1 LIKRRFQTFQTFQ
14 SFQPPPLF
22 LPRVAGEDEGGGLND
37 LNCENVQGSRLGRSK
52 SVKRT
57 CTRIIIWSILFA
69 LTALPSALRA
79 ETLEQLI
86 AGAKKEPEFTFI
98 AGAQTFGGQKTLS
111 LLEGAFNKRF
121 GLNAKM
127 RFTAGPEMNA
137 MAARVITEQKSGAK
151 ASTDLYHGSQS
162 HFSLLHKEKALEK
175 VSYSGI
181 FPWIT
186 KEMEIFP
193 SEGLLIFTSLRGI
206 IYNSK
211 LIPKEKAPKSYEDL
225 VDPKLSPT
233 WAGKMAIPPYVS
245 WLVELSMIWN
255 EDKVKNFTRKLVA
268 LSGGRLRYSE
278 EERVVSGEFPI
289 AANMGGATEQMW
301 QWQAKG
307 APLVAVMGSTPVLPS
322 YFQLGVPKN
331 SAHPNVSKLFVGFMA
346 SKEAQAILEKNDFR
360 TSHLVDGT
368 IMAKYLKQNRVQLQE
383 AKDSIAF
390 YLQGEDSGLEF
401 KEELTKM
408 LKQ

>member
-1 LIKRRFQTFQTFQ
+1 MVPVVKKPSFKGSRF
-14 SFQPPPLF
+14 
-22 LPRVAGEDEGGGLND
+22 
-37 LNCENVQGSRLGRSK
+37 NVQSSM
-52 SVKRT
+52 SVRPELSMRT
-57 CTRIIIWSILFA
+57 CKRIVGWAIVFGMVSIQIA
-69 LTALPSALRA
+69 TAA

-111 LLEGAFNKRF
+111 LLEAAFNKKF

-127 RFTAGPEMNA
+127 RFSAGPEMNA
-137 MAARVITEQKSGAK
+137 MAARLITEQKSGTK

-175 VSYSGI
+175 VNYSGI

-255 EDKVKNFTRKLVA
+255 EEKVKNFTRRLVA

-390 YLQGEDSGLEF
+390 YLQGEDSGLEL

>member
-1 LIKRRFQTFQTFQ
+1 MVQ
-14 SFQPPPLF
+14 SQVGAEGVMKTAASSFVWMVLF
-22 LPRVAGEDEGGGLND
+22 TLLSFAFAVA
-37 LNCENVQGSRLGRSK
+37 
-52 SVKRT
+52 
-57 CTRIIIWSILFA
+57 
-69 LTALPSALRA
+69 A
-79 ETLEQLI
+79 ETLDSLI

-98 AGAQTFGGQKTLS
+98 AGAQTFGGQKTLN
-111 LLEGAFNKRF
+111 LLEAAFNKKF
-121 GLNAKM
+121 GLNAKI
-127 RFTAGPEMNA
+127 RFSAGPEMNA
-137 MAARVITEQKSGAK
+137 MAARVITELKSGAK
-151 ASTDLYHGSQS
+151 ASSDLYHGSQS
-162 HFSLLHKEKALEK
+162 HLSLLHKEKALEN
-175 VSYSGI
+175 VNYSGI

-186 KEMEIFP
+186 KDMEIFP
-193 SEGLLIFTSLRGI
+193 GEGLLIFTSLRGM

-211 LIPKEKAPKSYEDL
+211 IIPKDKAPRSYEDL
-225 VDPKLSPT
+225 VDPKLSPA

-245 WLVELSMIWN
+245 WLVELSMIWK
-255 EDKVKNFTRKLVA
+255 EDKIKDFTRKLVA

-322 YFQLGVPKN
+322 YFQLAVPTN
-331 SAHPNVSKLFVGFMA
+331 SAHPNVAKLFVGFMA

-360 TSHLVDGT
+360 TSHLVEGT
-368 IMAKYLKQNRVQLQE
+368 IMAKYLKQNKVQLQE

-390 YLQGEDSGLEF
+390 YLRGEDSGLEL

>member
-1 LIKRRFQTFQTFQ
+1 LFK
-14 SFQPPPLF
+14 SFKLSGSF
-22 LPRVAGEDEGGGLND
+22 K
-37 LNCENVQGSRLGRSK
+37 GSRVQKFKVIAVREVLMKGCR
-52 SVKRT
+52 
-57 CTRIIIWSILFA
+57 RIITWSSL
-69 LTALPSALRA
+69 LTLISFHSAIAA
-79 ETLEQLI
+79 ETLDQLI
-86 AGAKKEPEFTFI
+86 AAAKKEPEFTFI

-111 LLEGAFNKRF
+111 LLEAAFNKKF
-121 GLNAKM
+121 GLNAKI
-127 RFTAGPEMNA
+127 RFAAGPEMNA
-137 MAARVITEQKSGAK
+137 MAARVITELKSGTK
-151 ASTDLYHGSQS
+151 ASTDIYHGSQS
-162 HFSLLHKEKALEK
+162 HLALLHKEKALEK
-175 VSYSGI
+175 VNYSGI

-193 SEGLLIFTSLRGI
+193 SEGLLIFTSLSGI

-211 LIPKEKAPKSYEDL
+211 LITKDKAQKSYEYL

-255 EDKVKNFTRKLVA
+255 EEKVKNFTRKLVA

-331 SAHPNVSKLFVGFMA
+331 SAHPNVSKLFVGFMT
-346 SKEAQAILEKNDFR
+346 SKDAQAILEKNDFR

>member
-1 LIKRRFQTFQTFQ
+1 
-14 SFQPPPLF
+14 
-22 LPRVAGEDEGGGLND
+22 
-37 LNCENVQGSRLGRSK
+37 
-52 SVKRT
+52 
-57 CTRIIIWSILFA
+57 
-69 LTALPSALRA
+69 
-79 ETLEQLI
+79 
-86 AGAKKEPEFTFI
+86 
-98 AGAQTFGGQKTLS
+98 
-111 LLEGAFNKRF
+111 
-121 GLNAKM
+121 
-127 RFTAGPEMNA
+127 
-137 MAARVITEQKSGAK
+137 MAARVITELKMGAK
-151 ASTDLYHGSQS
+151 ASSDIYHGSQS
-162 HFSLLHKEKALEK
+162 HFALLHKEKALDT
-175 VSYSGI
+175 VNYSGI

-186 KEMEIFP
+186 KDMEIFP

-211 LIPKEKAPKSYEDL
+211 LIPKDRAPKTYEDL
-225 VDPKLSPT
+225 VDPKLSPA

-245 WLVELSMIWN
+245 WLVELSMIWS

-307 APLVAVMGSTPVLPS
+307 APLVAIMGSTPVLPS

-331 SAHPNVSKLFVGFMA
+331 TAHPNLSKLFVGFMA

-360 TSHLVDGT
+360 TSHLVEGT
-368 IMAKYLKQNRVQLQE
+368 IMAKYLKQNKVQLQE

>member
-1 LIKRRFQTFQTFQ
+1 MKGRKRI
-14 SFQPPPLF
+14 L
-22 LPRVAGEDEGGGLND
+22 V
-37 LNCENVQGSRLGRSK
+37 
-52 SVKRT
+52 
-57 CTRIIIWSILFA
+57 WSIFFA
-69 LTALPSALRA
+69 LVSIRHGTAAD
-79 ETLEQLI
+79 TLDSLI

-111 LLEGAFNKRF
+111 LLESAFNKKF
-121 GLNAKM
+121 GLNSKI
-127 RFTAGPEMNA
+127 RFSAGPEMNA
-137 MAARVITEQKSGAK
+137 MAARVITELKSGAK
-151 ASTDLYHGSQS
+151 ASSDLYHGSQS
-162 HFSLLHKEKALEK
+162 HLSLLHKEKALEK
-175 VSYSGI
+175 VNYSGI

-186 KEMEIFP
+186 KDMEIFP

-211 LIPKEKAPKSYEDL
+211 IIPKDRAPKTYEDL
-225 VDPKLSPT
+225 VDPKLSPA

-245 WLVELSMIWN
+245 WLVELSMIWS

-322 YFQLGVPKN
+322 YFQLAVPKN
-331 SAHPNVSKLFVGFMA
+331 TAHPNLSKLFVGFMA

-360 TSHLVDGT
+360 TSHLVEGT
-368 IMAKYLKQNRVQLQE
+368 IMAKYLKQNKVQLQE

>member
-1 LIKRRFQTFQTFQ
+1 MKGRKRI
-14 SFQPPPLF
+14 L
-22 LPRVAGEDEGGGLND
+22 V
-37 LNCENVQGSRLGRSK
+37 
-52 SVKRT
+52 
-57 CTRIIIWSILFA
+57 WSIFFA
-69 LTALPSALRA
+69 LVSIRHGTAAD
-79 ETLEQLI
+79 TLDSLI
-86 AGAKKEPEFTFI
+86 AGAKKESEFTFI

-111 LLEGAFNKRF
+111 LLESAFNKKF
-121 GLNAKM
+121 GLNSKI
-127 RFTAGPEMNA
+127 RFSAGPEMNA
-137 MAARVITEQKSGAK
+137 MAARVITELKSGAK
-151 ASTDLYHGSQS
+151 ASSDLYHGSQS
-162 HFSLLHKEKALEK
+162 HLSLLHKEKALEK
-175 VSYSGI
+175 VNYSGI

-193 SEGLLIFTSLRGI
+193 GEGLLIFTSLRGI

-211 LIPKEKAPKSYEDL
+211 IIPKDRAPKTYEDL
-225 VDPKLSPT
+225 VDPKLSPA

-245 WLVELSMIWN
+245 WLVELSMIWS

-322 YFQLGVPKN
+322 YFQLAVPKN
-331 SAHPNVSKLFVGFMA
+331 TAHPNLSKLFVGFMA

-360 TSHLVDGT
+360 TSHLVEGT
-368 IMAKYLKQNRVQLQE
+368 IMAKYLKQNKVQLQE

>member
-1 LIKRRFQTFQTFQ
+1 MKGRKRI
-14 SFQPPPLF
+14 L
-22 LPRVAGEDEGGGLND
+22 V
-37 LNCENVQGSRLGRSK
+37 
-52 SVKRT
+52 
-57 CTRIIIWSILFA
+57 WSIFFA
-69 LTALPSALRA
+69 LVSIRHGTAAD
-79 ETLEQLI
+79 TLDSLI
-86 AGAKKEPEFTFI
+86 AGAKKESEFTFI

-111 LLEGAFNKRF
+111 LLESAFNKKF
-121 GLNAKM
+121 GLNSKI
-127 RFTAGPEMNA
+127 RFSAGPEMNA
-137 MAARVITEQKSGAK
+137 MAARVITELKSGAK
-151 ASTDLYHGSQS
+151 ASSDLYHGSQS
-162 HFSLLHKEKALEK
+162 HLSLLHKEKALEK
-175 VSYSGI
+175 VNYSGI

-193 SEGLLIFTSLRGI
+193 GEGLLIFTSLRGI

-211 LIPKEKAPKSYEDL
+211 IIPKDRAPKTYEDL
-225 VDPKLSPT
+225 VDPKLTPE

-245 WLVELSMIWN
+245 WLVELSMIWS

-322 YFQLGVPKN
+322 YFQLAVPKN
-331 SAHPNVSKLFVGFMA
+331 TAHPNLSKLFVGFMA

-360 TSHLVDGT
+360 TSHLVEGT
-368 IMAKYLKQNRVQLQE
+368 IMAKYLKQNKVQLQE

>member
-1 LIKRRFQTFQTFQ
+1 MCLEQKGNHSCR
-14 SFQPPPLF
+14 
-22 LPRVAGEDEGGGLND
+22 
-37 LNCENVQGSRLGRSK
+37 
-52 SVKRT
+52 
-57 CTRIIIWSILFA
+57 RIIFVAFIRATSTSLA
-69 LTALPSALRA
+69 LAA
-79 ETLEQLI
+79 ETLNQLI
-86 AGAKKEPEFTFI
+86 AGAKKESEITFI
-98 AGAQTFGGQKTLS
+98 AGAQTFGGQKNLS
-111 LLEGAFNKRF
+111 LLEAAFNKRF
-121 GLNAKM
+121 GLNMKI
-127 RFTAGPEMNA
+127 RFSAGPEMNA
-137 MAARVITEQKSGAK
+137 MAARMITELKNGAK
-151 ASTDLYHGSQS
+151 ASSDLYHGSQS
-162 HFSLLHKEKALEK
+162 HLSLLHKEKALER
-175 VSYSGI
+175 VNYSGV

-193 SEGLLIFTSLRGI
+193 GEGVLIFTSLRGM

-211 LIPKEKAPKSYEDL
+211 LISKEKAPKTYEDL

-233 WAGKMAIPPYVS
+233 WAGKLAIPPYVS
-245 WLVELSMIWN
+245 WLVELSMIWS
-255 EDKVKNFTRKLVA
+255 EEKVKNFTKRLVA

-322 YFQLGVPKN
+322 YFQLAVPKN
-331 SAHPNVSKLFVGFMA
+331 SAHPNLSKLFVGFMA
-346 SKEAQAILEKNDFR
+346 SKEAQAILEKHDFR

-368 IMAKYLKQNRVQLQE
+368 LMSNYLKQNKIKLQE
-383 AKDSIAF
+383 AKDSISF

>member
-1 LIKRRFQTFQTFQ
+1 MKGRKRI
-14 SFQPPPLF
+14 L
-22 LPRVAGEDEGGGLND
+22 V
-37 LNCENVQGSRLGRSK
+37 
-52 SVKRT
+52 
-57 CTRIIIWSILFA
+57 WSIFFA
-69 LTALPSALRA
+69 LVSIRHGTAAD
-79 ETLEQLI
+79 TLDSLI
-86 AGAKKEPEFTFI
+86 AGAKKESEFTFI

-111 LLEGAFNKRF
+111 LLESAFNKKF
-121 GLNAKM
+121 GLNSKI
-127 RFTAGPEMNA
+127 RFSAGPEMNA
-137 MAARVITEQKSGAK
+137 MAARVITELKSGAK
-151 ASTDLYHGSQS
+151 ASSDLYHGSQS
-162 HFSLLHKEKALEK
+162 HLSLLHKEKALEK
-175 VSYSGI
+175 VNYSGI

-193 SEGLLIFTSLRGI
+193 GEGLLIFTSLRGI

-211 LIPKEKAPKSYEDL
+211 IIPKDRAPKTYEDL
-225 VDPKLSPT
+225 VDPKLSRA

-245 WLVELSMIWN
+245 WLVELSMIWS

-322 YFQLGVPKN
+322 YFQLAVPKN
-331 SAHPNVSKLFVGFMA
+331 TAHPNLSKLFVGFMA

-360 TSHLVDGT
+360 TSHLVEGT
-368 IMAKYLKQNRVQLQE
+368 IMAKYLKQNKVQLQE

>member
-1 LIKRRFQTFQTFQ
+1 MKGRKRI
-14 SFQPPPLF
+14 L
-22 LPRVAGEDEGGGLND
+22 V
-37 LNCENVQGSRLGRSK
+37 
-52 SVKRT
+52 
-57 CTRIIIWSILFA
+57 WSIFFA
-69 LTALPSALRA
+69 LVSIRHGTAAD
-79 ETLEQLI
+79 TLDSLI
-86 AGAKKEPEFTFI
+86 AGAKKESEFTFI

-111 LLEGAFNKRF
+111 LLESAFNKKF
-121 GLNAKM
+121 GLNSKI
-127 RFTAGPEMNA
+127 RFSAGPEMNA
-137 MAARVITEQKSGAK
+137 TAARVITELKSGAK
-151 ASTDLYHGSQS
+151 ASSDLYHGSQS
-162 HFSLLHKEKALEK
+162 HLSLLHKEKALEK
-175 VSYSGI
+175 VNYSGI

-193 SEGLLIFTSLRGI
+193 GEGLLIFTSLRGI

-211 LIPKEKAPKSYEDL
+211 IIPKDRAPKTYEDL
-225 VDPKLSPT
+225 VDPKLSPA
-233 WAGKMAIPPYVS
+233 WASKMAIPPYVS
-245 WLVELSMIWN
+245 WLVELSMIWS

-322 YFQLGVPKN
+322 YFQLAVPKN
-331 SAHPNVSKLFVGFMA
+331 TAHPNLSKLFVGFMA

-360 TSHLVDGT
+360 TSHLVEGT
-368 IMAKYLKQNRVQLQE
+368 IMAKYLKQNKVPLQE